1 MNTNQYIS
9 ERGQALVII
18 AFALIV
24 VIGMTGL
31 AVDGGNIYADRRS
44 AQNAADAAVL
54 ASSISLVRGNSWL
67 DAEASGKARASSN
80 GYDDEDASTTVEL
93 NNPPISGE
101 YAGNSEYIQAIIVS
115 NVDTFFAPIV
125 GIDQLTNQ
133 VEAVSRVVPVSVGPT
148 FEGLALVGLSPFDC
162 SAIKFQGSA
171 NATITGGGL
180 YINSNCED
188 EAFFNESAGAILT
201 APSLCAVGGIKYK
214 EGALDIPLIE
224 EGCDP
229 VGYPPED
236 LIMPEID
243 CPVPAT
249 RPDDGPALTPGNYTK
264 ADFGQQQGKF
274 PPDGVTFLN
283 SGVYCVEEGDFILNG
298 GDSLTGV
305 DVTIYIIKGK
315 ITWSGNAE
323 IHLDAPETGKY
334 LGLLIVMPL
343 DNLSPVIINGTSD
356 STWEG
361 TILVPGSNVT
371 ISGTGGSEGSFS
383 SQVIGYT
390 IFLTGASE
398 INIDYSADKSYSG
411 GIPPKLEFVE

>member
-80 GYDDEDASTTVEL
+80 GYD
-93 NNPPISGE
+93 
-101 YAGNSEYIQAIIVS
+101 

-180 YINSNCED
+180 YINSDCED